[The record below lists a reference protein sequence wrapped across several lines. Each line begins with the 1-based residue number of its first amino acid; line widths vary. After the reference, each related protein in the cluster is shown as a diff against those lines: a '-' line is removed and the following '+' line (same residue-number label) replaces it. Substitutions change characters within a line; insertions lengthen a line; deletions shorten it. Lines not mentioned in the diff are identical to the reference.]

1 MVAKFTISGYIGEY
15 DEQMEALLS
24 GTGVSSQG
32 EGEYTSAAM
41 LRAFFE
47 KEAPEAESYEIT
59 FKSPGGD
66 VAEGFEM
73 YDLIRAQ
80 SKPVTAIGFEVQS
93 VATIPFLACND
104 RKMVRGGTFMIHNAW
119 IDPRSLGNIQLNV
132 QNLDQIKKVAQN
144 ATDKLLAVYLNRSG
158 HGAID
163 RIKSLME
170 QEATLG
176 TGELQSLGFV
186 TEIIDGQAAK
196 PARALAFD
204 KSVFAI
210 QDGPIVTY
218 ADVIGFI
225 NGKVLMIQ
233 RDLNDSFEGGK
244 WAFPGGKVMQGETI
258 EAGAVRELAEETG
271 YSVSSIRKVA
281 EIVNEDESTSHYFA
295 AELNGTPSGS
305 AEIASIKLITSEEV
319 ASLDVIFGQNE
330 RYEKLISQA
339 MSDERLSG
347 IERALKG
354 LKALLNLSAKAMVLQ
369 VPNGPQLYI
378 FSEDGEFAGKKAVIA
393 ENGEPTETPAPAGT
407 HAIEDGREIV
417 VGEGGI
423 ISEVR
428 EAAAEGMSEE
438 EMQAAVAAEKEKMQA
453 AFEEEKAAMVQ
464 EKEQAIN
471 ALKAEFTEK
480 LQALESEV
488 KVLASEVPGDG
499 KKNEGKEA
507 EDFAKLTPVQRI
519 LRVQAKTNN

>member
-1 MVAKFTISGYIGEY
+1 
-15 DEQMEALLS
+15 
-24 GTGVSSQG
+24 
-32 EGEYTSAAM
+32 
-41 LRAFFE
+41 
-47 KEAPEAESYEIT
+47 
-59 FKSPGGD
+59 
-66 VAEGFEM
+66 
-73 YDLIRAQ
+73 
-80 SKPVTAIGFEVQS
+80 
-93 VATIPFLACND
+93 
-104 RKMVRGGTFMIHNAW
+104 
-119 IDPRSLGNIQLNV
+119 
-132 QNLDQIKKVAQN
+132 
-144 ATDKLLAVYLNRSG
+144 
-158 HGAID
+158 
-163 RIKSLME
+163 
-170 QEATLG
+170 
-176 TGELQSLGFV
+176 
-186 TEIIDGQAAK
+186 
-196 PARALAFD
+196 
-204 KSVFAI
+204 
-210 QDGPIVTY
+210 
-218 ADVIGFI
+218 
-225 NGKVLMIQ
+225 
-233 RDLNDSFEGGK
+233 
-244 WAFPGGKVMQGETI
+244 
-258 EAGAVRELAEETG
+258 
-271 YSVSSIRKVA
+271 
-281 EIVNEDESTSHYFA
+281 
-295 AELNGTPSGS
+295 
-305 AEIASIKLITSEEV
+305 
-319 ASLDVIFGQNE
+319 
-330 RYEKLISQA
+330 

-438 EMQAAVAAEKEKMQA
+438 EMQAAIAAEKEKMQA